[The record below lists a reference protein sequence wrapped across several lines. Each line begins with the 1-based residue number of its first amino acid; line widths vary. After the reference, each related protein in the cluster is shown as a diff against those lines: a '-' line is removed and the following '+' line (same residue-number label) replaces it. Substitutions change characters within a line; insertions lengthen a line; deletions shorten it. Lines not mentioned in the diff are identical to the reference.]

1 MSESDADEY
10 WEPQKF
16 VCPDGWQEVEFDQA
30 FETVSTRGRT
40 IKQSSYSRSG
50 RFPIID
56 QGQEQ
61 IAGYTDDES
70 LVIDPGDGLL
80 VFGDHTRCVKH
91 VRQPFA
97 PGADGTKILRPKGM
111 TSEFAHHLCSAIR
124 LPSRGYSRHFRYLRR
139 VALPVPESLET
150 QRKVVDK
157 INQLFSRIDEGE
169 RALHRVETL
178 VERYRQSVIK
188 AAVTGELTRDWRA
201 ANRERLEAEG
211 DTGQALLDRILT
223 ARRQAWEAAELDKL
237 TAKGKPPKTDAW
249 KAKYKPPA
257 APDTDGLPELPEGWV
272 WASLEQISSAEAPI
286 AYGVLQPGPDIEHGV
301 PMVRVCDMQATRTK
315 LDGLKRI
322 APDIAAKYPRTELQ
336 GGELLISVV
345 GTIGRISIASEELA
359 GANVARAVSV
369 IRLVEADLI
378 EWAVLALDNLKS
390 NQRLVAA
397 AREVARKTLNLEQL
411 RSFAVPVPPIG
422 EAAQATMIFSEK
434 LAELDASHRAVLAAS
449 NRSAA
454 IKSAVL
460 SAAFSG
466 RLITENM

>member
-1 MSESDADEY
+1 
-10 WEPQKF
+10 
-16 VCPDGWQEVEFDQA
+16 
-30 FETVSTRGRT
+30 
-40 IKQSSYSRSG
+40 
-50 RFPIID
+50 
-56 QGQEQ
+56 
-61 IAGYTDDES
+61 
-70 LVIDPGDGLL
+70 
-80 VFGDHTRCVKH
+80 
-91 VRQPFA
+91 
-97 PGADGTKILRPKGM
+97 
-111 TSEFAHHLCSAIR
+111 
-124 LPSRGYSRHFRYLRR
+124 
-139 VALPVPESLET
+139 
-150 QRKVVDK
+150 
-157 INQLFSRIDEGE
+157 
-169 RALHRVETL
+169 
-178 VERYRQSVIK
+178 
-188 AAVTGELTRDWRA
+188 
-201 ANRERLEAEG
+201 
-211 DTGQALLDRILT
+211 
-223 ARRQAWEAAELDKL
+223 
-237 TAKGKPPKTDAW
+237 
-249 KAKYKPPA
+249 
-257 APDTDGLPELPEGWV
+257 
-272 WASLEQISSAEAPI
+272 
-286 AYGVLQPGPDIEHGV
+286 
-301 PMVRVCDMQATRTK
+301 MVRVCDMQATRTK